1 MVCYEVLLPS
11 SSSVLVDSATSIR
24 LVRWSTDS
32 PVTAGRLLLLLLLLL
47 LGKASLEGRE
57 GGEGGRK

>member
-47 LGKASLEGRE
+47 GKASLEGRE